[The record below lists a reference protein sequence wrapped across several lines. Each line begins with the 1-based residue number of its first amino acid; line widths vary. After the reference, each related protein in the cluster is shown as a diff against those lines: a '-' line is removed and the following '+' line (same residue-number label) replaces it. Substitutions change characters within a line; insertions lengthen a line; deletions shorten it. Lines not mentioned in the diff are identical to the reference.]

1 MRVPGSA
8 PTMATM
14 EEHAPQQEP
23 SRPLSVGRLV
33 LGSLVAVLFAAA
45 TVVAAI
51 LAFDLNPAGP
61 VIVAVATIAGGSYA
75 VRRVDDP
82 ALKAAAVGLVV
93 GGLAAVLLWPL
104 FSVDSPTIQ

>member
-1 MRVPGSA
+1 
-8 PTMATM
+8 MARM
-14 EEHAPQQEP
+14 EEHLPQQE
-23 SRPLSVGRLV
+23 RPRSHSLGRL
-33 LGSLVAVLFAAA
+33 LIGSLVAVLFAAA

-51 LAFDLNPAGP
+51 LSFDWNPIGP
-61 VIVAVATIAGGSYA
+61 VIVAVVTIGGGSYA